1 MFNCTYRKTH
11 MDNLIF
17 NIDRM
22 DENKIRIIISDENII
37 QKGILYF
44 EKVKVGFNRKPIS
57 MNSWACIDAKIEGLY
72 DMGGDY
78 TSLDILNKCQLL
90 ISSLVSVNEH
100 IIDGHNKPTD
110 DKDSK

>member
-1 MFNCTYRKTH
+1 ME
-11 MDNLIF
+11 DLIF
-17 NIDRM
+17 NLEKID
-22 DENKIRIIISDENII
+22 EGVIRITISDHNII
-37 QKGILYF
+37 QKGVLYF

-57 MNSWACIDAKIEGLY
+57 MNSWACVDAKIEGLY

-100 IIDGHNKPTD
+100 VIDGHNKPTD
-110 DKDSK
+110 DKGSK